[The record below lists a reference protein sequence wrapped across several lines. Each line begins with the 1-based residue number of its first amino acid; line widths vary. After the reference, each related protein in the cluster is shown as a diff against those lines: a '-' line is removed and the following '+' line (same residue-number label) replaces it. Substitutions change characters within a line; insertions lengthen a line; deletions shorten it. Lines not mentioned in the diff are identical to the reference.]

1 MKYEKWRK
9 KEEKQKTERGER
21 ERERKMKKDTRNE
34 TMRDERMVTE
44 EWVKEEE
51 EEEKKERA
59 MASNTNMPRNFYSS
73 SCEITNKTFG
83 NTAAAV
89 SFENNCILWT
99 LFSSFPCMEK
109 KYISRRE
116 LLGVH
121 PDQTN
126 KQLIPQTNAFYNN
139 KKSQGL

>member
-9 KEEKQKTERGER
+9 KEEKKKTERGER

-34 TMRDERMVTE
+34 TMRDERVVTE

-51 EEEKKERA
+51 EERKKRA

-126 KQLIPQTNAFYNN
+126 KQLIPQTNTFYNH

>member
-9 KEEKQKTERGER
+9 KEGGKKTERGER

-34 TMRDERMVTE
+34 TMRDERVVTE

-51 EEEKKERA
+51 EERKKRA

-126 KQLIPQTNAFYNN
+126 KQLIPQTNTFYNH

>member
-1 MKYEKWRK
+1 MKNGEKK
-9 KEEKQKTERGER
+9 KGKKKTERGER

-59 MASNTNMPRNFYSS
+59 MASNTNMPRIFYSS

-99 LFSSFPCMEK
+99 LSRPFHAWK
-109 KYISRRE
+109 KNTSAEENCWEYIQIK
-116 LLGVH
+116 
-121 PDQTN
+121 QTN
-126 KQLIPQTNAFYNN
+126 N
-139 KKSQGL
+139 